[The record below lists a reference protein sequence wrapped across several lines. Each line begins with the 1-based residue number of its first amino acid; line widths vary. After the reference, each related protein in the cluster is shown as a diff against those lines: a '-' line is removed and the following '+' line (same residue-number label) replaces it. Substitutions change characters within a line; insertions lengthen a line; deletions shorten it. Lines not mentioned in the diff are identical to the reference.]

1 MSALPRPGKVL
12 PITSHSNPRIKS
24 IRALTQAK
32 FRKESGQFLVE
43 GLKLV
48 TDALAEGWT
57 VRSVV
62 LEAGT
67 LDQPAIAKAA
77 ATARIAGA
85 DILSVNHDIL
95 SKVTRRDNPQTILGV
110 IDQRITHES
119 SIAATAT
126 GVVVALHRVRD
137 PGNLGTII
145 RTADA
150 VGAGGVIIVG
160 PSVDPFSLEAVRAT
174 MGSLFHV
181 PVARMD
187 EGQFLSFCR
196 KWPGSIVGAHLK
208 SSLDYRTARYERP
221 ALLVMGNEQAGLSEE
236 ISNACNFLV
245 RIPIVGDADSL
256 NLAVAT
262 GVMLYEIERDSL
274 TRSGEA
280 GGD

>member
-1 MSALPRPGKVL
+1 MSGQPRPGKVL

-32 FRKESGQFLVE
+32 FRKESRQFLVE

-57 VRSVV
+57 VRSIV
-62 LEAGT
+62 LEAGA

-77 ATARIAGA
+77 AMARIAGA

-95 SKVTRRDNPQTILGV
+95 SKVTRRDNPQTVLGV
-110 IDQRITHES
+110 IDQRIAHES
-119 SIAATAT
+119 SIAATAA

-187 EGQFLSFCR
+187 EEQFLSFCS
-196 KWPGSIVGAHLK
+196 KWPGSIAGAHLK
-208 SSLDYRTARYERP
+208 SDLDYRATRYERP
-221 ALLVMGNEQAGLSEE
+221 TLLVMGNEQAGLSDE
-236 ISNACNFLV
+236 ISDACNFLV
-245 RIPIVGDADSL
+245 RIPIAGDADSL

-274 TRSGEA
+274 TIPGAA
-280 GGD
+280 GGG